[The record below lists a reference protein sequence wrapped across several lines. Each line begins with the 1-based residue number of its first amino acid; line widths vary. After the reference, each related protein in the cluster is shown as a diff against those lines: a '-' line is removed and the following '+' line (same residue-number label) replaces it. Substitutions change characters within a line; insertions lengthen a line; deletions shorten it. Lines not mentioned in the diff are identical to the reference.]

1 VEPKKP
7 VFGTAS
13 AVFAAL
19 SVVLPVLI
27 MLLFGREANQTA
39 DMHERDQFWRW
50 LGLLLAGLIVSTLAA
65 GLSGLL
71 GTIAGA
77 VALLR
82 GEPKRWRAVVGLV
95 VNAPI
100 VAFVAFLFFVV
111 RANNG

>member
-13 AVFAAL
+13 VVFAAL

-27 MLLFGREANQTA
+27 MLLFDREANQPTE
-39 DMHERDQFWRW
+39 HQRDQFWRW
-50 LGLLLAGLIVSTLAA
+50 LGLLIAGLIVSTLAA